1 MCQSIWNVTYEDADS
16 EEGKY
21 FTKTL
26 KRQGRIAWT
35 LIKMHWTKH
44 WLLKRERESNYG
56 NNKNT
61 KSIYNFLTWMY
72 TQ

>member
-44 WLLKRERESNYG
+44 WLLKRERERVIMET
-56 NNKNT
+56 T
-61 KSIYNFLTWMY
+61 K
-72 TQ
+72 TQKVYITF